1 MIGNRV
7 KMVSKMSFLFWLTI
21 LLKKPVVLLYSG
33 AGRFRCAPRG
43 RGGDIFCAE
52 VPIGESTTIM
62 AAAVKAAYLPTF
74 TRASLRVI
82 FSPLT
87 GM

>member
-1 MIGNRV
+1 VVIKGD
-7 KMVSKMSFLFWLTI
+7 S
-21 LLKKPVVLLYSG
+21 PVLANFFTRKLGFINYSG
-33 AGRFRCAPRG
+33 AGLLRCAPRG

-74 TRASLRVI
+74 IRASLRVI
-82 FSPLT
+82 FSSLT